1 MFIEQIFE
9 NNEKLTEE
17 NKSHLCM
24 YTHLIY
30 PFVIKRYQKYFVM
43 SLNTLLPQRILD

>member
-9 NNEKLTEE
+9 NSEQLIEG

-24 YTHLIY
+24 YTHLICS
-30 PFVIKRYQKYFVM
+30 FVFKKYQKYFAM
-43 SLNTLLPQRILD
+43 SLNTLLHQRI